1 MMTLRSRLLT
11 ASSLSATA
19 LLISACT
26 TTAAQPP
33 FGATSSTGPA
43 TQTTLGQVEQ
53 AMDTFGTRSAENGY
67 WPESVRIGRDRA
79 LGSIIIDGEGFTLY
93 RFDKDTASP
102 SKSSCVAACVRL
114 WPPVL
119 VDEKLTFR
127 NLDAGQL
134 GVLTRQDGT
143 QQLTIGGWP
152 AYRSVQDEIP
162 GGTRGQGVGGTWFVL
177 GPDGA
182 KAGASAPKS

>member
-33 FGATSSTGPA
+33 FGATSSTG
-43 TQTTLGQVEQ
+43 
-53 AMDTFGTRSAENGY
+53 
-67 WPESVRIGRDRA
+67 RA
-79 LGSIIIDGEGFTLY
+79 LGSIVIDGEGFTLY

-119 VDEKLTFR
+119 VNEKLTFR

-152 AYRSVQDEIP
+152 AYRS
-162 GGTRGQGVGGTWFVL
+162 G
-177 GPDGA
+177 
-182 KAGASAPKS
+182 